1 MKIYIDAR
9 VCKGCGLCIHY
20 CPREVLRLSDIRNQ
34 KGYTVAQV
42 VDIDDCSGCKLCEM
56 GCPDVAIYV
65 SDEE

>member
-1 MKIYIDAR
+1 M
-9 VCKGCGLCIHY
+9 
-20 CPREVLRLSDIRNQ
+20 LSDIRNQ

-42 VDIDDCSGCKLCEM
+42 VDIDDCTGCKLCEI